1 MIRFLKALILL
12 PIAVVVVLLAVANRE
27 AVTLSFDPFSPEPVF
42 SLVLPLY
49 AVVFGSVALGI
60 LVGGIG
66 SWLGQSQ
73 TRQRA
78 RYHRREADRLAKE
91 AAELKTFGTPGVEP
105 GYAGAGTYTALPAPA
120 AAR

>member
-1 MIRFLKALILL
+1 MIRFLKALVLL

-27 AVTLSFDPFSPEPVF
+27 PVTLSFDPFSSEPVF

-49 AVVFGSVALGI
+49 AVLFGAVALGV

-66 SWLGQSQ
+66 SWLGQSG

-78 RYHRREADRLAKE
+78 RHHRREAERFAKE
-91 AAELKTFGTPGVEP
+91 AAELKTFGAPGVEP
-105 GYAGAGTYTALPAPA
+105 SYGRAGTHTALPAPA

>member
-1 MIRFLKALILL
+1 MIRFLKALVLL
-12 PIAVVVVLLAVANRE
+12 PIAVVVVLLAVANRD

-66 SWLGQSQ
+66 SWLGQSR

-91 AAELKTFGTPGVEP
+91 TAELKTFGTPGVEP
-105 GYAGAGTYTALPAPA
+105 GYASAGTYTALPAPA

>member
-1 MIRFLKALILL
+1 MIRFLKALLLL
-12 PIAVVVVLLAVANRE
+12 PVAVVVVLLAVANRE
-27 AVTLSFDPFSPEPVF
+27 TVTLSFDPFSPAPVF

-49 AVVFGSVALGI
+49 AVLFGAVALGV
-60 LVGGIG
+60 LVGGVG
-66 SWLGQSQ
+66 SWLGQGR

-91 AAELKTFGTPGVEP
+91 AAELKTFGTPGAEP
-105 GYAGAGTYTALPAPA
+105 GYGASRTALPAPV

>member
-66 SWLGQSQ
+66 SWLGQSR

-120 AAR
+120 EAR

>member
-1 MIRFLKALILL
+1 MIRFLKALVLL
-12 PIAVVVVLLAVANRE
+12 PVAIVVVLLAVANRE
-27 AVTLSFDPFSPEPVF
+27 PVTLSLDPFSPEPVF
-42 SLVLPLY
+42 SAALPLY
-49 AVVFGSVALGI
+49 AVVFGAVALGI

-66 SWLGQSQ
+66 SWLGQSK

-91 AAELKTFGTPGVEP
+91 AAELKTFGTPGAEP
-105 GYAGAGTYTALPAPA
+105 GFGGVGAHAALPAPA

>member
-1 MIRFLKALILL
+1 MIRFLKALVLL
-12 PIAVVVVLLAVANRE
+12 PIAVVIVLLAVANRE

-49 AVVFGSVALGI
+49 AVLFGAVALGI

-66 SWLGQSQ
+66 SWLSQ
-73 TRQRA
+73 AGTRQRA

-91 AAELKTFGTPGVEP
+91 AAELKTFGTPGFEP
-105 GYAGAGTYTALPAPA
+105 GYAGAGTRTALPAPA
-120 AAR
+120 AR

>member
-12 PIAVVVVLLAVANRE
+12 PVAVVVVLLAVANRE

-42 SLVLPLY
+42 ALVLPLY
-49 AVVFGSVALGI
+49 AVIFGAVALGI

-66 SWLGQSQ
+66 SWLGQSG

-78 RYHRREADRLAKE
+78 RYHRREADRLAKQ

-105 GYAGAGTYTALPAPA
+105 GYGGGGTHTALPAPA
-120 AAR
+120 VAR

>member
-1 MIRFLKALILL
+1 MIRFLKALVLL

-27 AVTLSFDPFSPEPVF
+27 PVTLSFDPFSPEPVF

-49 AVVFGSVALGI
+49 AVLFGAVALGI

-66 SWLGQSQ
+66 SWLGQAG

-91 AAELKTFGTPGVEP
+91 AAELKTFGTPGFEP
-105 GYAGAGTYTALPAPA
+105 GYAGAGTHTALPAPA
-120 AAR
+120 AR

>member
-1 MIRFLKALILL
+1 MIRFLKALVLL
-12 PIAVVVVLLAVANRE
+12 PVAIVVVLLAVANRE
-27 AVTLSFDPFSPEPVF
+27 PVTLSLDPFSPEPVF
-42 SLVLPLY
+42 SVVLPLY
-49 AVVFGSVALGI
+49 AVLFGAVALGI

-66 SWLGQSQ
+66 SWLGQSR

-91 AAELKTFGTPGVEP
+91 AAELKTFGSPGVEP
-105 GYAGAGTYTALPAPA
+105 GFGSAGTHAALPAPA